1 MRQKLIII
9 ATLLLLT
16 KFSYSQ
22 TVLIDKSGDTTVCIS
37 IPQMDKIYIELLQ
50 KDSLSEQAILSHSRE
65 LLLYEVID
73 SAKNDIKSLEQSL
86 VYAIDSENM
95 GLHLDN
101 EKQKTQIRTNR
112 SISFIAIV
120 TLFLFI
126 AFDN

>member
-1 MRQKLIII
+1 
-9 ATLLLLT
+9 
-16 KFSYSQ
+16 
-22 TVLIDKSGDTTVCIS
+22 
-37 IPQMDKIYIELLQ
+37 MDRVYIELIQ
-50 KDSLSEQAILSHSRE
+50 KDSLLEQAILSHAKE

-73 SAKNDIKSLEQSL
+73 SAKSDIKSLEQL
-86 VYAIDSENM
+86 VYTIDSENL

-126 AFDN
+126 AL

>member
-1 MRQKLIII
+1 MRQKLTII
-9 ATLLLLT
+9 AALILLT

-22 TVLIDKSGDTTVCIS
+22 TVLIDNSGDTLVTITL
-37 IPQMDKIYIELLQ
+37 PQMDKIYIELLQ

-73 SAKNDIKSLEQSL
+73 SAKKDIKSLEQL
-86 VYAIDSENM
+86 VYTIDAENL

-126 AFDN
+126 AL

>member
-1 MRQKLIII
+1 MRQKLTLI

-22 TVLIDKSGDTTVCIS
+22 TVLIDKSGDTTVCITL
-37 IPQMDKIYIELLQ
+37 PQMDKVYIELLQ
-50 KDSLSEQAILSHSRE
+50 KDSLLEQAILSHSKE
-65 LLLYEVID
+65 VLLYELID
-73 SAKNDIKSLEQSL
+73 SAKNDIKSLEQL

-120 TLFLFI
+120 TLFMFI
-126 AFDN
+126 AL

>member
-1 MRQKLIII
+1 MRQKLTII
-9 ATLLLLT
+9 AALILLT

-22 TVLIDKSGDTTVCIS
+22 TVLIDNSGDTLVTITL
-37 IPQMDKIYIELLQ
+37 PQMDKIYIELLQ
-50 KDSLSEQAILSHSRE
+50 KDSLSEQAILSHARE

-73 SAKNDIKSLEQSL
+73 SAKKDIKSLEQL
-86 VYAIDSENM
+86 VYTIDAENL

-126 AFDN
+126 AL